1 MDVNDIDLAYVP
13 TAGARTTNRS
23 TARDESGG
31 TADEHVNTLF
41 ESTGP
46 RLTELEVPDFAGRKV
61 WLIGIGGCGMSGL
74 AHMLKRRG
82 ALVCGSDM
90 SASTA
95 TEALEADGFEVR
107 IGHSAEQLP
116 APCDLVIASA
126 AIKKDHAEVVEANR
140 RGVDVVSYAEAIGL
154 VQKGRT
160 GVSIAGTHGKSST
173 SSMLSHILIQCGLD
187 PSLIV
192 GATCAQ
198 IGGGSRTGGDV
209 IPAGTQRG
217 RPGILVAEACE
228 FNRSFHHHRPV
239 IGLINNIEEDH
250 LEIYGNLGNII
261 KAFHEFAML
270 LPSAE
275 QGGRLLIAADG
286 AHRRDV
292 ASGLACAVSTFGW
305 SPTADYHVQYDPRT
319 GLSTVLVGGTAV
331 CSWTGQVP
339 GDHMALN
346 GAAAAIMAHWLGA
359 EWRAIGEALGTFNGV
374 DRRMQRLGERTMRHG
389 GTVTVF
395 DDYGHHPTECETT
408 LKALRTRFEPKRLI
422 CVFQPHQHSRT
433 RFLLEQFAKSFS
445 EADAVIVPDIYFVR
459 DSEEERSKVSASD
472 LVDRLRARGVV
483 AMHLYPFDAIVEQLE
498 VMAADGDLIV
508 VMGAGTVWK
517 IGHAFLGRANG
528 GA

>member
-1 MDVNDIDLAYVP
+1 
-13 TAGARTTNRS
+13 
-23 TARDESGG
+23 
-31 TADEHVNTLF
+31 
-41 ESTGP
+41 
-46 RLTELEVPDFAGRKV
+46 
-61 WLIGIGGCGMSGL
+61 
-74 AHMLKRRG
+74 
-82 ALVCGSDM
+82 
-90 SASTA
+90 
-95 TEALEADGFEVR
+95 
-107 IGHSAEQLP
+107 
-116 APCDLVIASA
+116 
-126 AIKKDHAEVVEANR
+126 
-140 RGVDVVSYAEAIGL
+140 
-154 VQKGRT
+154 
-160 GVSIAGTHGKSST
+160 
-173 SSMLSHILIQCGLD
+173 
-187 PSLIV
+187 
-192 GATCAQ
+192 
-198 IGGGSRTGGDV
+198 
-209 IPAGTQRG
+209 
-217 RPGILVAEACE
+217 
-228 FNRSFHHHRPV
+228 
-239 IGLINNIEEDH
+239 
-250 LEIYGNLGNII
+250 
-261 KAFHEFAML
+261 ML
-270 LPSAE
+270 LPAAE

-292 ASGLACAVSTFGW
+292 ASGLTCAVSTFGW

-472 LVDRLRARGVV
+472 LVDRLRDRGVV

-508 VMGAGTVWK
+508 VMGAGPVWK